1 MQVVQWDES
10 MSTGVETIDAQHR
23 QLIAWL
29 NDLLGAMSQGRGRLQ
44 IQGLLDQLGI
54 YAATHFNH
62 EEECM
67 LRYKCPVAERNAL
80 AHRDF
85 VATFTA
91 LEHEFQRDGATAQLV
106 VRVEIELMRWL
117 VTHIR
122 RTDTQLSPC
131 VRAAQDEVPGKA
143 PRAKPAPRS
152 NRRAGR
158 GPGSR

>member
-1 MQVVQWDES
+1 MLVIQWDES
-10 MSTGVETIDAQHR
+10 MSTGIDTVDAQHK

-29 NDLLGAMSQGRGRLQ
+29 NDLLGAMSQGRGRHQ

-54 YAATHFNH
+54 YAATHFSH

-67 LRYKCPVAERNAL
+67 LRYKCPAAEQNAL
-80 AHRDF
+80 AHKDF
-85 VATFTA
+85 VATFMA

-106 VRVEIELMRWL
+106 VRVETELMRWL
-117 VTHIR
+117 TTHIK
-122 RTDTQLSPC
+122 RTDTQLYPC
-131 VRAAQDEVPGKA
+131 VRAAQDKAPGKA
-143 PRAKPAPRS
+143 PRSKPAPRP